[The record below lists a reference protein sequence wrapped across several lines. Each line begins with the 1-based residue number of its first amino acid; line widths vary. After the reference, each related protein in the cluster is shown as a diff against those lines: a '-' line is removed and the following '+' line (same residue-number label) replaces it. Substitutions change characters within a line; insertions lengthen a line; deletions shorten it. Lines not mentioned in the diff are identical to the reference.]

1 MDDIRRI
8 VKLNNGA
15 TDYKKLKG
23 FLDAEL
29 RFAGNLIECGWDEIE
44 TKRGCFRPRL
54 KGLSLR
60 FLAATSHVT
69 RREHSLSIAM
79 MEC

>member
-8 VKLNNGA
+8 VESNSGA

-44 TKRGCFRPRL
+44 TKRGCFTSRL

-60 FLAATSHVT
+60 FLAAISHVT
-69 RREHSLSIAM
+69 RGEHRLSISM

>member
-8 VKLNNGA
+8 VESNSGA

-44 TKRGCFRPRL
+44 TKTRL
-54 KGLSLR
+54 FHIAFKGLKPQISG
-60 FLAATSHVT
+60 SN
-69 RREHSLSIAM
+69 
-79 MEC
+79 